1 MDMITRKT
9 NRAWCCISAAITF
22 AAPSVAGVKR
32 AYGERPM
39 SKDNESAEAQM
50 NVTYAETY
58 VIQTTTSALL
68 ADELGET
75 AFVSR
80 TGLTSWPCMARLFD
94 DAQSAWSEI
103 IALGLANARV
113 VRIALQYAAE
123 VVEMVEKV
131 PSKIMMM
138 QCRQV
143 A

>member
-1 MDMITRKT
+1 MSNNAM
-9 NRAWCCISAAITF
+9 AAFVQPVT
-22 AAPSVAGVKR
+22 
-32 AYGERPM
+32 
-39 SKDNESAEAQM
+39 
-50 NVTYAETY
+50 TYAETY
-58 VIQTTTSALL
+58 VIQTTTSASL